1 MWVEGIFITATF
13 TAPQEI
19 GVNPQSMLWLLPL
32 VAAIVVV
39 YKATKL
45 PKITAGVFLKEV
57 GVLFGS
63 IIVFILITA
72 LILYAMAWL
81 ITE

>member
-1 MWVEGIFITATF
+1 MLVEGIFVTATF

-32 VAAIVVV
+32 VAAITVV

-63 IIVFILITA
+63 IVVFIVTTA
-72 LILYAMAWL
+72 LILYALSWL
-81 ITE
+81 ITA